1 MRNRRLL
8 LPWLLLLN
16 WHFLFGVTI
25 HGIVRDE
32 KTDRPLLGVN
42 VEVVGAKEGA
52 VTDARGVFQLE
63 LDHPL
68 PVELRVTHI
77 GYKPQEVEVTQDT
90 VFIYLAPA
98 VLKIS
103 EVEVLGIRSKTERDV
118 AASIERLEAE
128 EITLEGA
135 RDVGSALRRLSSVE
149 LNLTSTGRQTVSIR
163 GSNATDVAVFLDGIR
178 LNDANTGI
186 ADLSYVDLNAIDQI
200 QVIKGGAA
208 TLFGAGG
215 IGGVVNLKSRE
226 AVKNSVYYTQGEG
239 LSFKDDLDISF
250 GATGVLG
257 PLGLG
262 GRYTGKTRAYAGRTV
277 TTTLFENLFGGVNIF
292 SGRADARWYRFAKTL
307 TYPSGGVSAADGM
320 TLLSLGYKGP
330 LGKTRQWDFSLGL
343 RQWYMNQDFFTSL
356 NEDLEDGTQLVQV
369 AKGFNWGALET
380 TFQMEAENNYFKG
393 DRSYLDVVG
402 NIVKKQAIDL
412 ERDTRSGVV
421 VVRWVSPDQHPN
433 IEHLNWEL
441 GLRANRINTS
451 QDEEQQYPRASTVD
465 SLFLILPRREQNL
478 TIFSKRLGV
487 YVDGKK
493 DNLRYAFFANQ
504 GRNTRLPT
512 LSDEFHFTH
521 LGVDS
526 LADSVLTRE
535 YLTATEVNGEITLTN
550 PPTTLP
556 INEVYF
562 SLGLFINDF
571 TNKIAYRQVDDLPPI
586 PYNVPLADIRGQEA
600 TLRLKFMDSHV
611 VLTTNAT
618 WLQISDMVVFPN
630 KPESRYVLTGELHWK
645 WLVISYDHVSEGE
658 YYYYIPGI
666 GDGVR
671 KKRENANLNLTL
683 RKRWLG
689 LQWTLAYTLRNLLS
703 REEQDL
709 TWEESLRQG
718 FNYFEKYREIITLKV
733 EL

>member
-1 MRNRRLL
+1 MRNGRILL
-8 LPWLLLLN
+8 LWLLFLG
-16 WHFLFGVTI
+16 WQFLFGVTI
-25 HGIVRDE
+25 HGVVRDE
-32 KTDRPLLGVN
+32 PTNQPLLGVN

-52 VTDARGVFQLE
+52 VTDDRGIFQLQV
-63 LDHPL
+63 DRPL
-68 PVELRVTHI
+68 PVELHITHI
-77 GYKPQEVEVTQDT
+77 GYKPQKVKVTQDT
-90 VFIYLAPA
+90 VFVYLVPA
-98 VLKIS
+98 VLKIP
-103 EVEVLGIRSKTERDV
+103 EVEVLGIRSQTERDV

-128 EITLEGA
+128 DITLEGA
-135 RDVGSALRRLSSVE
+135 RDVGSALRRLSSVD

-163 GSNATDVAVFLDGIR
+163 GSNATDVAIFLDGIR
-178 LNDANTGI
+178 LNDANTGV

-208 TLFGAGG
+208 TLFGTGG
-215 IGGVVNLKSRE
+215 IGGVVNLKSRK
-226 AVKNSVYYTQGEG
+226 AVKNSAYYTQGEG
-239 LSFKDDLDISF
+239 LSFYDDMDISF

-257 PLGLG
+257 PVGLG

-277 TTTLFENLFGGVNIF
+277 TTTLFENLFGGANLF

-307 TYPSGGVSAADGM
+307 TYPSGGVSTADGM

-330 LGKTRQWDFSLGL
+330 LWKTRQWDFSLGL
-343 RQWYMNQDFFTSL
+343 RQWYMKQDFFTSL
-356 NEDLEDGTQLVQV
+356 NEDLEDGTRLVQV

-380 TFQMEAENNYFKG
+380 TFQLESEKDYFKG

-402 NIVKKQAIDL
+402 NVVKKQAIDL
-412 ERDTRSGVV
+412 ERDTRSGVA
-421 VVRWVSPDQHPN
+421 VVRWVSEDQHPN

-441 GLRANRINTS
+441 GLRLNRISTF
-451 QDEEQQYPRASTVD
+451 QDEEQLYPWASTAD
-465 SLFLILPRREQNL
+465 SLFLILPRREQEL

-487 YVDGKK
+487 YIDGKK
-493 DNLRYAFFANQ
+493 GDLRYVFFANQ

-535 YLTATEVNGEITLTN
+535 YLTTTEINGEVTLTN

-556 INEVYF
+556 INEVY
-562 SLGLFINDF
+562 LALDLFINEY
-571 TNKIAYRQVDDLPPI
+571 TNKIAYLLVDDLPPI
-586 PYNVPLADIRGQEA
+586 PYNVSLADIRGQEA
-600 TLRLKFMDSHV
+600 TLRLKFLDSHV
-611 VLTTNAT
+611 ILTTNAT

-630 KPESRYVLTGELHWK
+630 KPRNRYVITGELNWE
-645 WLVISYDHVSEGE
+645 WLVISYDHISEGE
-658 YYYYIPGI
+658 YYYYISGI
-666 GDGVR
+666 GEGVR

-703 REEQDL
+703 REEENL
-709 TWEESLRQG
+709 TWEESLRRG
-718 FNYFEKYREIITLKV
+718 FNYFEKYREIVNLKV